1 MKRGRAADP
10 MAFVVS
16 ALLLTFV
23 ALLAYRAV

>member
-1 MKRGRAADP
+1 MKRDRAANP
-10 MAFVVS
+10 MAFAVS